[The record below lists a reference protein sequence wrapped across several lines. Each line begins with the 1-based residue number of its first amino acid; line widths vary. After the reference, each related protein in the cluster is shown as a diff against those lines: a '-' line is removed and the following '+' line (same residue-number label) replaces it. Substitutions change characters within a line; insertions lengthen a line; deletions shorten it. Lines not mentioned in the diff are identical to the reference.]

1 MTIETVTGSE
11 LLKAKGVSKKFP
23 GVTALEDVDIT
34 LNRKEVLALVGEN
47 GAGKSTLIK
56 ILSGLNQSDSGTIT
70 IDGEEAEIRNPAEA
84 KKLGVSAV
92 QQDPHLAPNLTV
104 LENLFLGNESTTKGM
119 LPNKKFM
126 KRKGKEVLSRL
137 GTNLD
142 LSAEAKV
149 LSPHEVV
156 IVAIAEALLKSTSI
170 LILDEVTARLNPSEV
185 DKLVEV
191 ISSLKKEDIGI
202 MFVTHRLNEVFQI
215 ADRVKVLRD
224 GHDQGSY
231 EIDSVNQ
238 PTVVEKMVGDS
249 KSSAEMD
256 FDVAHKNEEPVLRT
270 HDLCSPGG
278 ECDGVDMKVFPGE
291 IVGLAGLR
299 GSGKSELL
307 RTLFGAES
315 YEGKILLNG
324 EEVDLKKPDDAI
336 ENGISYIPSDRHEKG
351 LFANRSVSDNINV
364 TKLTG
369 LSKLFGFIDFG
380 RYSHSAKR
388 LVEDLD
394 IKTPSITQA
403 IQFLSGG
410 NQQKAMISRWLG
422 LDWQMLLC
430 DEPTRGIDVAAE
442 AEIWKLLN
450 RFRVEGKSI
459 LVSSTD
465 ISELTKHCDRIY
477 VMKQGTLG
485 GELERS
491 EFSEKRIRESLEEDQ
506 E

>member
-1 MTIETVTGSE
+1 MTTATTTSL
-11 LLKAKGVSKKFP
+11 LLKGVGIHKEFP
-23 GVTALEDVDIT
+23 GVKALQNVEID

-56 ILSGLNQSDSGTIT
+56 ILSGLIHMDAGTLL
-70 IDGEEAEIRNPAEA
+70 IDGEKVEVKSPAEA
-84 KKLGVSAV
+84 KKLGISAV
-92 QQDPHLAPNLTV
+92 QQDPHIAPNLTV
-104 LENLFLGNESTTKGM
+104 LENLFLGNESTY
-119 LPNKKFM
+119 NKIFPDKKEM
-126 KRKGKEVLSRL
+126 ERKGKEVLARL

-142 LSAEAKV
+142 LSADAKN

-156 IVAIAEALLKSTSI
+156 IVAIAEALLKSTRI

-191 ISSLKKEDIGI
+191 IDTLKQEDIGI

-215 ADRVKVLRD
+215 ADKVKVLRD
-224 GHDQGSY
+224 GQDKGSY
-231 EIDSVNQ
+231 SIDEINQ
-238 PTVVEKMVGDS
+238 SEVVEKMVGES
-249 KSSAEMD
+249 KNSVEMD
-256 FDVAHKNEEPVLRT
+256 FGVASMSNQPVLLT
-270 HDLCSPGG
+270 EGLCSSEG
-278 ECDGVDMKVFPGE
+278 ECHDVDLKVFPGE

-307 RTLFGAES
+307 KTLFGAKK
-315 YEGKILLNG
+315 YKGKIFRNG
-324 EEVDLKKPDDAI
+324 EEVHLLNPKNAI
-336 ENGISYIPSDRHEKG
+336 EKGISYIPSDRHEKG

-364 TKLTG
+364 TKLSG
-369 LSKLFGFIDFG
+369 LTRVFDFIDFE
-380 RYSHSAKR
+380 RYSQSAKK

-394 IKTPSITQA
+394 IRTPSITQA
-403 IQFLSGG
+403 IQYLSGG

-422 LDWQMLLC
+422 LDWELLLC

-450 RFRVEGKSI
+450 RFRTEGKSI

-477 VMKQGTLG
+477 VMKRGTLG
-485 GELERS
+485 VELERS
-491 EFSEKRIRESLEEDQ
+491 EFSEKRIRESLEAT
-506 E
+506 